1 MARMR
6 RGMVGSFNGFGL
18 FSIEGGSGEDGA
30 GHCFEKRREGS
41 TVNSASLGKEESAGG
56 IRAAATPAEGGG
68 GCLRRLV
75 GGAGGR
81 RRCEWVAR
89 PIG

>member
-30 GHCFEKRREGS
+30 GHYFEKRREGS
-41 TVNSASLGKEESAGG
+41 TVNSASLGDEESAGG
-56 IRAAATPAEGGG
+56 IRAAATPAEGGSG
-68 GCLRRLV
+68 GWSEVLEEDD
-75 GGAGGR
+75 GASGSRGQ
-81 RRCEWVAR
+81 
-89 PIG
+89 